1 MARSHIYFK
10 SLELLYDS
18 WTEEALAR
26 QVTFM
31 PCLIAL
37 IKTEKFEE
45 AMNFVD
51 RISSITGNPFKS
63 RRKYLVLNAPYIN
76 EALMQNKSG
85 NINVHIISE
94 GVTGLLRYGL
104 TRLKENDDLNL
115 QISHLLPHSAP
126 HWARD
131 TQL

>member
-1 MARSHIYFK
+1 MARSHIYFE
-10 SLELLYDS
+10 SLEVLYDT
-18 WTEEALAR
+18 WTEEALAH

-94 GVTGLLRYGL
+94 GVTGLLWFRL
-104 TRLKENDDLNL
+104 TQLIEHDDVNL

>member
-1 MARSHIYFK
+1 MARSHIYFE
-10 SLELLYDS
+10 SLEVLYDT
-18 WTEEALAR
+18 WTEEALVR
-26 QVTFM
+26 QVTNM

-37 IKTEKFEE
+37 IKTEKFED

-63 RRKYLVLNAPYIN
+63 RRKYLALNTPYIN

-94 GVTGLLRYGL
+94 GVTGLL
-104 TRLKENDDLNL
+104 
-115 QISHLLPHSAP
+115 
-126 HWARD
+126 
-131 TQL
+131 